1 FVLVL
6 IKFMETPQD
15 ILILANG
22 PGEITTWVRPVVK
35 EIRQQIG
42 QNRDVLRISVLLAP
56 CPNATGKED
65 AIALSYPEVDRV
77 QGAKH
82 FFKFLLSGKTAEN
95 WDWREQ
101 GAVIFL
107 GGDQAFVAI
116 IAKRLGYKSLIYA
129 EWEARWYRWIDAYG
143 VMNEKVLQ
151 QIPPRYRSKAKI
163 VGDLMN
169 EAGRYSQQHNSETEI
184 IGLLPGSKGFKLKL
198 GVPLVCAIASHLH
211 KKRPQTRFILP
222 VAPTLTL
229 ETLAQYGDRK
239 YNSAIASMG
248 NISAQMVQ
256 SPDNRT
262 YLQTETG
269 TKIELIQ
276 QFPAYDSLVQCSLC
290 VTTLGANTAE
300 LGALGVPMLV
310 MIPTQNIDNMRAW
323 DGLPGI
329 LVNLPGIGTPLAK
342 IINTAIV
349 SSLQRSHRLFAW
361 PNLWAGKEIVPE
373 YLGNLQPEKIAQD
386 IEDYLENPE
395 KLAKIKAALAQVRG
409 QTGAAT
415 QLAQILKQLLSTPTA

>member
-1 FVLVL
+1 
-6 IKFMETPQD
+6 MEVPKD
-15 ILILANG
+15 IVILANG
-22 PGEITTWVRPVVK
+22 PGEIATWVRPVVK
-35 EIRQQIG
+35 EIREQIA
-42 QNRDVLRISVLLAP
+42 QNQDVLRISVILAP

-65 AIALSYPEVDRV
+65 SIALSYPEVDRV

-82 FFKFLLSGKTAEN
+82 FFKFLLWGKTAEN

-101 GAVIFL
+101 GAVVFL
-107 GGDQAFVAI
+107 GGDQAFVPI

-151 QIPPRYRSKAKI
+151 QIPSRYQSKARI
-163 VGDLMN
+163 VGDLMA
-169 EAGRYSQQHNSETEI
+169 EPGRYRQENRSESEI

-211 KKRPQTRFILP
+211 KKRPNVRFILP
-222 VAPTLTL
+222 VAPTLTV

-248 NISAQMVQ
+248 NISAQIIP
-256 SPDNRT
+256 SPNNPT

-276 QFPAYDSLVQCSLC
+276 QFPAYESLVQCSLC

-310 MIPTQNIDNMRAW
+310 MLPTQNIDTMRAW
-323 DGLPGI
+323 DGLPGL

-349 SSLQRSHRLFAW
+349 YFFQRSHRLFAW
-361 PNLWAGKEIVPE
+361 PNIWAGKEIVPE
-373 YLGNLQPEKIAQD
+373 YFENLQPEKIAQD

-395 KLAKIKAALAQVRG
+395 KLAKIRSDLAQVRG
-409 QTGAAT
+409 QADAAT
-415 QLAQILKQLLSTPTA
+415 QLVQILKQLVATPTPER